1 MRAALVALCLSLA
14 WPAAAQPV
22 PQPVP
27 QPVAPAPAP
36 QADPDPDTVTDS
48 IGRAPTPDPDTA
60 TPDPDTA
67 TPDPDTATP
76 DPDTATPDPAA
87 PIPDPDADPDADA
100 DLDPGTDLEPEPESE
115 DPELPAEHQPRLE
128 LRVSPE
134 SGLMT
139 GDVLTLELRVDALAG
154 DDIAVPQD
162 QEFGI
167 FEVLDRGRSSR
178 VENGDRTTHV
188 FELELLALEPG
199 PTEIPPIRVRVVTAD
214 QVVGEVE
221 TEALPVEV
229 GSVLGNE
236 PDAQPK
242 PPTQPVEVWQDDDT
256 LWWVLGAL
264 GLILFTALA
273 TLLFARWWRRR
284 KKAEAPPPPPR
295 PAEEIAL
302 EKLEELRRERD
313 RMLEVGEG
321 EAWVDGVS
329 DAVREYF
336 GHRYGFEGLEST
348 SDEVI
353 AALRTRKVRG
363 ISIDEVQA
371 LLSDCDLVKFARAD
385 ATAEQTE
392 QMLAGA
398 FRLVRATTPRPGAG
412 PTPNAEP
419 SVEPTEATEGKA
431 TRAPEPTDEDARW
444 MPKAAPPPAAEPETL
459 ESASAPEEPKSEAD
473 RWMPKTDASEAAPT
487 SAEPEAEPAGDD
499 RWMPKADAAAPQ
511 PEVKSRP
518 AEIPKTMETPSPLRP
533 ADIPKTT
540 ETPSPVR
547 KDIPATSEGP
557 SPMRPQADEGD
568 TLETPSPVLEEI
580 PSTLPGTDRLIPKT
594 SPPPARDTDPDEEPP
609 SGEAPS

>member
-1 MRAALVALCLSLA
+1 M
-14 WPAAAQPV
+14 
-22 PQPVP
+22 
-27 QPVAPAPAP
+27 
-36 QADPDPDTVTDS
+36 T
-48 IGRAPTPDPDTA
+48 
-60 TPDPDTA
+60 
-67 TPDPDTATP
+67 
-76 DPDTATPDPAA
+76 
-87 PIPDPDADPDADA
+87 
-100 DLDPGTDLEPEPESE
+100 
-115 DPELPAEHQPRLE
+115 
-128 LRVSPE
+128 PE

-199 PTEIPPIRVRVVTAD
+199 PTEIPPIRVRVVTTD

-221 TEALPVEV
+221 TEALPIEV

-264 GLILFTALA
+264 GLILFTAIV

-284 KKAEAPPPPPR
+284 KKAAAPPPPPR

-313 RMLEVGEG
+313 RMLEAGEG

-398 FRLVRATTPRPGAG
+398 FRLVRATTPRPGAVPEQ
-412 PTPNAEP
+412 PTTPEPAEAP
-419 SVEPTEATEGKA
+419 AATAPEEPVGEDARWMPKSAPPQEAG
-431 TRAPEPTDEDARW
+431 APEPTAPEAGAAAAPEAGAPEEPPSADARW
-444 MPKAAPPPAAEPETL
+444 MPKAA
-459 ESASAPEEPKSEAD
+459 APEAPAPEPAPEA
-473 RWMPKTDASEAAPT
+473 AAPT
-487 SAEPEAEPAGDD
+487 DD
-499 RWMPKADAAAPQ
+499 RWMPKAEAPGA
-511 PEVKSRP
+511 
-518 AEIPKTMETPSPLRP
+518 AEIPKTIEQPSPLRDDVPKTMETPSPVRR
-533 ADIPKTT
+533 DIP
-540 ETPSPVR
+540 S
-547 KDIPATSEGP
+547 TSEGP
-557 SPMRPQADEGD
+557 SPMRPAEND
-568 TLETPSPVLEEI
+568 TLETPSPVRQEI
-580 PSTLPGTDRLIPKT
+580 PSTMPGTERLIPKT
-594 SPPPARDTDPDEEPP
+594 SPPPARDTDPDEPP
-609 SGEAPS
+609 GEGGPS